1 MKINQWSNIGC
12 VCSCVRVCV
21 REAHTYIC
29 IVDSHRRI
37 ITVNNLQLKTIRLWA
52 GTHFIQTQ
60 NYLSHEKLNAR
71 KCVRISFVFVGS
83 PNSFFFCRHCF
94 PFMSF
99 ISSALF
105 LHPIRFYQMHF
116 NKLTYKCKLIQC
128 HKSKIQHLLIM
139 FLHGVCLCPN
149 KDKKSLARTYTVA
162 Q

>member
-1 MKINQWSNIGC
+1 MFVRVFAFVYVKRVRAHVYMYRWFPQANHHGEQFTIENNSFMGWHAFYSNAKLFVARKIKRSKMCSNFIC
-12 VCSCVRVCV
+12 VCWIS
-21 REAHTYIC
+21 
-29 IVDSHRRI
+29 
-37 ITVNNLQLKTIRLWA
+37 Q
-52 GTHFIQTQ
+52 FI
-60 NYLSHEKLNAR
+60 
-71 KCVRISFVFVGS
+71 
-83 PNSFFFCRHCF
+83 FFCRHCF

-128 HKSKIQHLLIM
+128 HKSRIQHLLIM

-149 KDKKSLARTYTVA
+149 KDKKLLARTYTVA

>member
-1 MKINQWSNIGC
+1 MF
-12 VCSCVRVCV
+12 VRVFAFVYVKRV
-21 REAHTYIC
+21 RAHVYLYRWFPQAN
-29 IVDSHRRI
+29 HHGE
-37 ITVNNLQLKTIRLWA
+37 QFTIE
-52 GTHFIQTQ
+52 
-60 NYLSHEKLNAR
+60 N
-71 KCVRISFVFVGS
+71 
-83 PNSFFFCRHCF
+83 NSFMGWHAFYSNAKFKTLENVFEFHLCLLDLPIHFFCRHCF